1 MDHTSLIQCHL
12 GPLGAAVTLGQRQHF
27 LYLYTSST
35 FAFKIKVG
43 FPVKVRSF
51 CTALGRKHLKE
62 AF

>member
-12 GPLGAAVTLGQRQHF
+12 GPPGAAVTLGQRQHF

-35 FAFKIKVG
+35 FVFKIKVG
-43 FPVKVRSF
+43 FPSF
-51 CTALGRKHLKE
+51 CTALGCKHLKE